1 MVWAT
6 MEQSQSSGN
15 GSKADASHSVL
26 LVDDEQAFSTIM
38 GIILKLSGFTV
49 QRVSSATQALELL
62 SQSTPDLILADVMM
76 PEIDGLTLVR
86 RLRSEPAWSEI
97 PTVVVTAKS
106 GPETVAAAKQAGAN
120 AFLAKPFS
128 AEELRDAIRPLLR

>member
-1 MVWAT
+1 MQIGNQTVVWAT

-49 QRVSSATQALELL
+49 ERVGSATQALELL

-76 PEIDGLTLVR
+76 PEINGLTLVR

-97 PTVVVTAKS
+97 PTVVV
-106 GPETVAAAKQAGAN
+106 PRQA
-120 AFLAKPFS
+120 
-128 AEELRDAIRPLLR
+128 